1 MFVIM
6 VIVFG
11 FVLGVVAVLVVEA
24 VGVVLLMRWLNR
36 KTEKEERKLNYSD
49 TATVPD
55 QSFFCNKQGNVW
67 ILESTKIPKGW
78 PFDKVAKE
86 QRPKN
91 EFLEVTPVRKH
102 AKIKDQY
109 LILTEPDGSL
119 TKIQLKGCKIE
130 AVSASGMPSRKWAKR
145 FPVKIEGKES
155 EIYKGCKI
163 VFVYLETAWEKE
175 SWCKALRLASYDDKE
190 KRNWVTK
197 LSIDFHNYVT
207 SLNTEYPS
215 FIKPSMVSS
224 ADPSDK
230 SLRNDVS
237 SSKVKQFLKKLAKKG
252 SKRDIEVKASSIPI
266 ERKRTVRSYSYGD
279 SAGWERMLPPAKPYN
294 AEGNKSSSSS
304 VTTGNE
310 GQLSTIYDKDSDD
323 KIFSDEGTLCW
334 NLLISRLFFDAKNN
348 MQMKTALQS
357 RIQRMLSNMRSPSY
371 IGEITCTSTD
381 TGNVPPH
388 IHGMRVLASNTN
400 EVWAFEIDIEYAG
413 GAVLG
418 VETRLEVGELDAQEA
433 EELNNE
439 SSPMGEVTSDL
450 LEGIEYYG
458 KQLNISED
466 AAADM
471 VQKNER
477 DPKPDDSRGCKMIT
491 RVSSQVPKWKSM
503 LHSVAK
509 HVSQIPLALGIKV
522 TSLRGTMRLY
532 IKPPPS
538 DEIWFGFTTMPEV
551 DFSLESYVGDHKVTS
566 GHLAVF
572 LISRFKAAIRET
584 LVLPNCENLYIPWM
598 LAEKDDWVPRKAAPY
613 MWIHQDS
620 GADNTTNR
628 QEVPGSRLGNVVNEV
643 VNNTAKQ
650 GAQGS
655 QPGTLGSKIDQAPS
669 TSQDVKQDESV
680 KVGYSGAHTR
690 SESSESCS
698 HSAPTPLSSSNDHLP
713 DHLSTVPVENDK
725 SLENPPSISSHGTV
739 ESCVTSR
746 SVSFSDGLSQSIEN
760 DEMKPQRLGTKAKML
775 GFRKKVGEK
784 LEEKRR
790 SLEEKGKNIV
800 EKMRESKLN
809 N

>member
-1 MFVIM
+1 
-6 VIVFG
+6 
-11 FVLGVVAVLVVEA
+11 
-24 VGVVLLMRWLNR
+24 
-36 KTEKEERKLNYSD
+36 
-49 TATVPD
+49 
-55 QSFFCNKQGNVW
+55 
-67 ILESTKIPKGW
+67 
-78 PFDKVAKE
+78 
-86 QRPKN
+86 
-91 EFLEVTPVRKH
+91 
-102 AKIKDQY
+102 
-109 LILTEPDGSL
+109 
-119 TKIQLKGCKIE
+119 
-130 AVSASGMPSRKWAKR
+130 
-145 FPVKIEGKES
+145 
-155 EIYKGCKI
+155 
-163 VFVYLETAWEKE
+163 
-175 SWCKALRLASYDDKE
+175 
-190 KRNWVTK
+190 
-197 LSIDFHNYVT
+197 
-207 SLNTEYPS
+207 
-215 FIKPSMVSS
+215 
-224 ADPSDK
+224 
-230 SLRNDVS
+230 
-237 SSKVKQFLKKLAKKG
+237 
-252 SKRDIEVKASSIPI
+252 
-266 ERKRTVRSYSYGD
+266 
-279 SAGWERMLPPAKPYN
+279 
-294 AEGNKSSSSS
+294 
-304 VTTGNE
+304 
-310 GQLSTIYDKDSDD
+310 
-323 KIFSDEGTLCW
+323 
-334 NLLISRLFFDAKNN
+334 
-348 MQMKTALQS
+348 
-357 RIQRMLSNMRSPSY
+357 
-371 IGEITCTSTD
+371 
-381 TGNVPPH
+381 
-388 IHGMRVLASNTN
+388 
-400 EVWAFEIDIEYAG
+400 
-413 GAVLG
+413 
-418 VETRLEVGELDAQEA
+418 
-433 EELNNE
+433 
-439 SSPMGEVTSDL
+439 
-450 LEGIEYYG
+450 
-458 KQLNISED
+458 
-466 AAADM
+466 
-471 VQKNER
+471 
-477 DPKPDDSRGCKMIT
+477 
-491 RVSSQVPKWKSM
+491 
-503 LHSVAK
+503 
-509 HVSQIPLALGIKV
+509 
-522 TSLRGTMRLY
+522 MRLY